1 MSNNLGIFLN
11 NTNSEIKLNINIIN
25 YNNLKNNFQNIIIID
40 INNEYSETLNS
51 YIKDD
56 NEKNDFNIKIIK
68 YEIDD
73 KYLKNDFDDFE
84 GNKIMNILSDLK
96 YVEYNYITFINDNYI
111 YCENLKD
118 YFNYVNNH
126 KLEFYSYSD
135 STEHKYH
142 FQLYLFSIKSTSIP
156 KLLDLLNKNYNNTEL
171 LFKIPEIFSEKMPY
185 LKIGYLKYNL
195 ENNIFYNNNKDIYKD
210 LIESKLLPIININ
223 RLYFIKNNFKD
234 ITLYNIPSDFDIN
247 VYRSDDLGNLSNEDI
262 EKHFI
267 NHGQFE
273 FRLYKKN
280 NFIYPDYIRFFLKKY
295 KILNYFDVP
304 DDFDLLKYRTNNEDL
319 KDLSIKRLILHWVN
333 YGYNEQRSY
342 K

>member
-1 MSNNLGIFLN
+1 MV
-11 NTNSEIKLNINIIN
+11 N

-40 INNEYSETLNS
+40 VNNEYSEKLNS
-51 YIKDD
+51 YIKYD
-56 NEKNDFNIKIIK
+56 NEKNKHNIKIIK
-68 YEIDD
+68 YDIDD

-96 YVEYNYITFINDNYI
+96 YVDYNYITFINDNYI
-111 YCENLKD
+111 YCENLND

-135 STEHKYH
+135 STENKYH
-142 FQLYLFSIKSTSIP
+142 FQLYLFSIKSTSVH
-156 KLLDLLNKNYNNTEL
+156 KLLDLLNKNYNDNEL

-195 ENNIFYNNNKDIYKD
+195 ENNIFYNNNKDIYKE
-210 LIESKLLPIININ
+210 LIENKLLPIININ

-234 ITLYNIPSDFDIN
+234 ITLYNVPSDFDIN
-247 VYRSDDLGNLSNEDI
+247 IYRSNDLANLNNEDI

-295 KILNYFDVP
+295 KILDYFDVP

-319 KDLSIKRLILHWVN
+319 KDLSIKRLILHWIN
-333 YGYNEQRSY
+333 YGSNEKRSY